1 MPSIN
6 HSICLPVKDLAYI
19 SYVIAHDLQVFEA
32 NFIEKYQKKIIT
44 NQLLT
49 YKRLLSE
56 LLGKLIIS
64 IVLFA
69 PACASYALC

>member
-1 MPSIN
+1 MHSIN

-32 NFIEKYQKKIIT
+32 NFSGKCENNSHKYQSLNLKE
-44 NQLLT
+44 LLF
-49 YKRLLSE
+49 K

-69 PACASYALC
+69 LACASYALC